1 MAVSGEEPKKTPQK
15 AKPKAKPEV
24 KVSKTKPAEKRML
37 KVKLVRSLIGRPKKQ
52 REVVKGLGLRR
63 IDSEVIRKDCPE
75 IRGMINKIIHL
86 LDVEILE
93 K

>member
-1 MAVSGEEPKKTPQK
+1 MAVRGEGPKKTPQK
-15 AKPKAKPEV
+15 AKPEV
-24 KVSKTKPAEKRML
+24 KASGAKLAEKKML
-37 KVKLVRSLIGRPKKQ
+37 KIKLVRSLIGRPKKQ
-52 REVVKGLGLRR
+52 REVVKGLGLRKV
-63 IDSEVIRKDCPE
+63 DSEVIRKDCPE

>member
-1 MAVSGEEPKKTPQK
+1 MAVRSEGPKKTPQK
-15 AKPKAKPEV
+15 AKPEAKT
-24 KVSKTKPAEKRML
+24 SRTKPAEKTML

-52 REVVKGLGLRR
+52 REVVKGLGLRKV
-63 IDSEVIRKDCPE
+63 DSEVIRKDCPE

>member
-1 MAVSGEEPKKTPQK
+1 MTVRGEEPKKTPQK
-15 AKPKAKPEV
+15 EKSEAKALR
-24 KVSKTKPAEKRML
+24 TKPPEKGML

-52 REVVKGLGLRR
+52 REVVKGLGLRKFN
-63 IDSEVIRKDCPE
+63 SEVIRKDCPE

-86 LDVEILE
+86 LEVEILE